1 MSKKKLSPQ
10 EQRFCDLYI
19 ETSNAKEAALKA
31 GYSATYATS
40 GIYKLMER
48 DYIKAYIAKRMKE
61 IEEASICSLTEIQQF
76 RTKVIRNEEK
86 DAVEL
91 KNLYIG
97 DRLKAAEQLEKALNI
112 QKEYEE
118 SKQGIFENNIF
129 HTDLDCIA
137 DCFHPLI
144 RDIRNHK
151 HNEYVLAGGRGS
163 TKSSCASL
171 IPLELLLNN
180 PNMHML
186 CLRKVADTLRDS
198 IFAQIQWAI
207 EKQSET
213 NPLFEKEQWKITT
226 SPLEITY
233 RPTGQKIFF
242 RGCDDWGKIKS
253 IKPPFGYIGIVIF
266 EEVDQFNGDNEI
278 RKVIQ
283 SAIRGGSDTYIFKLF
298 NPPRHRANFMNKY
311 VEQVQRD
318 PELQKSVLIHK
329 STYLD
334 VPEEWLGEGFID
346 EAEKLKRLNPEAYE
360 NEYMGNV
367 NFTGGSV
374 FNNLE
379 IREITEEEKETFG
392 DMYVGVDFGFSLSGD
407 PCAAVKMFYNPG
419 TMTLYITKEIH
430 QPGLRNEELAY
441 KLKNEFGMKTYN
453 LAVCDNAEPKS
464 VEDLRAFGI
473 AATECNKS
481 AKKGGS
487 SIREGIKWLQTQAK
501 IIIDIKEAPKTAKE
515 FEEYEYCKDKD
526 GNVIDAFPDK
536 NNHSIDAVR
545 YGMQPYYK
553 QGGN

>member
-1 MSKKKLSPQ
+1 MSPQ
-10 EQRFCDLYI
+10 EKQFCDLYI

-61 IEEASICSLTEIQQF
+61 IEDASICSLTEIQQF
-76 RTKVIRNEEK
+76 RTRIVRNEEK
-86 DAVEL
+86 DAFGMDLSVQ
-91 KNLYIG
+91 
-97 DRLKAAEQLEKALNI
+97 DRLKASEQLEKTIKI
-112 QKEYEE
+112 QQEHAA
-118 SKQGIFENNIF
+118 SKQGIIEKHIF

-144 RDIRNHK
+144 RDIRENK
-151 HNEYVLAGGRGS
+151 HSEYVLAGGRGS

-171 IPLELLLNN
+171 IPIELLLNN
-180 PNMHML
+180 PNLHIMCM
-186 CLRKVADTLRDS
+186 RKVGNTIKDS
-198 IFAQIQWAI
+198 IFSQIQWALDMQA
-207 EKQSET
+207 KT
-213 NPLFEKEQWKITT
+213 NPLFDKKQWNIIK
-226 SPLEITY
+226 SPYEITY
-233 RPTGQKIFF
+233 LPTGQKIYF
-242 RGCDDWGKIKS
+242 RGCDDWKKQTKS
-253 IKPPFGYIGIVIF
+253 LKPPFGYIGVVIF
-266 EEVDQFNGDNEI
+266 EEADQFDGDEEL
-278 RKVIQ
+278 RQVIQ
-283 SAIRGGSDTYIFKLF
+283 GCARGEGCDNTIVFKLF

-318 PELQKSVLIHK
+318 PELQKSILVHK

-334 VPEEWLGEGFID
+334 IPEKWAGESFIKN
-346 EAEKLKRLNPEAYE
+346 AERLKRLNPEAYE
-360 NEYMGNV
+360 NEYLGNV

-441 KLKNEFGMKTYN
+441 KLKNEFGMKTYDI
-453 LAVCDNAEPKS
+453 AICDNAEPKS
-464 VEDLRAFGI
+464 IADLRVFGI
-473 AATECNKS
+473 AASECDKSS
-481 AKKGGS
+481 AKYGS

-501 IIIDIKEAPKTAKE
+501 IVIDIKEAPKTAKE
-515 FEEYEYCKDKD
+515 FEEYEFCKDKN
-526 GNVIDAFPDK
+526 GNVIDAYPDK

-545 YGMQPYYK
+545 YGMQRYYK